1 MADGQEEDQEEDRES
16 VLRKL
21 AASDPFDRHAA
32 IESLRALDVET
43 LVGLAKHPV
52 IAVRAGVARA
62 IEGRTEDAL
71 VEVARKLAGDGQEDV
86 REALAETIATAPDW
100 ALPDAVLVRL
110 ARDQDS
116 DVASRVID
124 ALARRPSCIGTLG
137 DLVREEDVEW
147 DVRREVLRALENYPD
162 HGAAVRALLDAIA
175 IQPNDWVARESLRIA
190 ELHVEA
196 LDGAMPE
203 DLGTRSSLASLAKR
217 VRGWQDVHAPGMRAF
232 LDRNVPA
239 EPDLSG
245 LADYGRELTHDA
257 RRGLLPHAFRAEAT
271 LEAIE
276 RVLMG
281 DGPRSVVLSGPS
293 GCGKS
298 AIVHELAHRLAALDE
313 PWHVVRV
320 TPSEMLVGTKYLG
333 EWQTRVRNLVEL
345 VAAPQRVLLYIP
357 HIAELSDVGASEQN
371 EQATVATLLA
381 PEIESGRIAV
391 LGETTAESW
400 SRGMGSKEHLKR
412 LFARVDVLPLSRAAT
427 REVLDLVVLD
437 AGADVDPEALDA
449 TLDVADVY
457 LSDIELPGRAVGLLR
472 RMIADRD
479 RDSFGR
485 ADVLRT
491 LQEATGVP
499 PDFIDD
505 SIPLRLDLIRD
516 FLGLRVMGQGRA
528 VEQVLDLVTLIK
540 AGLDDPNKPSGVL
553 LFVGPTGVG
562 KTELSRAL
570 AELLFGSPSRLL
582 RFDMS
587 EYASYES
594 YERLIGTPTREGTLT
609 AAVRRQPFSVVLLDE
624 IEKAHMNVFDLC
636 LGLFDAGRLTDGKGR
651 TVSFRKTIMVMTSN
665 LGAKVET
672 EAGIGFGDEAPP
684 PPSTEE
690 IQKALREFFRPEFL
704 GRVDH
709 VVPFDALS
717 TETADRI
724 ARREVEKVLAR
735 GGLTRRRV
743 SVDVDD
749 GVVALLLRRG
759 YSPALGARP
768 LKRAVESLLL
778 MPIARVLAS
787 GEARPGA
794 CVQVRV
800 EGDRLTARLVP
811 PDDDEGAVGP
821 EPAALPALEQE
832 VEHLE
837 RLRGR
842 ADEVEAQRADLL
854 ERTTEPG
861 FWDDARAAA
870 DALDAVHRLERV
882 LEEFTRLESDLEV
895 TGRNPSARHA
905 ARFVERHAYD
915 LRRLERLLDADDL
928 GDAYLRLTAVRSS
941 EGDLDGVERLA
952 RMYTAWTRRRGM
964 EATVLDDRR
973 ATHDSEDSITLAI
986 EGAGAHALLA
996 REAGLHKLRR
1006 DLGGGRHASEL
1017 VRVEVFPAPH
1027 DGGVGIASEVRAEAR
1042 PLRDAAGRLVTTLS
1056 SDVHLL
1062 HRPTMTSLRAW
1073 SPKAGTDAIEPLTGF
1088 LAAVLA
1094 ASAAPHSDVVRAYGF
1109 GPSSVIRD
1117 RRSGRS
1123 TGRVDRVLGGELHLV
1138 ADL

>member
-1 MADGQEEDQEEDRES
+1 MADGNEEDRES
-16 VLRKL
+16 LLRKL

-32 IESLRALDVET
+32 IEGLRALDVDV

-62 IEGRTEDAL
+62 IEGRTEPAL
-71 VEVARKLAGDGQEDV
+71 LEVVRKLAGGGQVEV
-86 REALAETIATAPDW
+86 REALAETIAGAADW
-100 ALPDAVLVRL
+100 ALPDDVVVRL
-110 ARDQDS
+110 ARDQATG
-116 DVASRVID
+116 VASRVID
-124 ALARRPSCIGTLG
+124 ALARRPSCVGTLG

-147 DVRREVLRALENYPD
+147 DVRREVLRALEHYPD
-162 HGAAVRALLDAIA
+162 HGAALGALLDAIA
-175 IQPNDWVARESLRIA
+175 MQPNDWVARECLRIA
-190 ELHVEA
+190 EVHVEA
-196 LDGAMPE
+196 LG
-203 DLGTRSSLASLAKR
+203 GTPPGELAERSSLAALAKR
-217 VRGWQDVHAPGMRAF
+217 VRGWQDLHAPGMRAF
-232 LDRNVPA
+232 LDRSVPA
-239 EPDLSG
+239 EPDLPG
-245 LADYGRELTHDA
+245 LADYGRELTHDV
-257 RRGLLPHAFRAEAT
+257 RRGLLPHAFRVEAAV
-271 LEAIE
+271 EAIE

-281 DGPRSVVLSGPS
+281 DGARSVILSGPS
-293 GCGKS
+293 GAGKT
-298 AIVHELAHRLAALDE
+298 AVVHELTHQLAALDQ

-320 TPSEMLVGTKYLG
+320 APSEMLVGTKYLG
-333 EWQTRVRNLVEL
+333 EWQTRVRALVEL

-357 HIAELSDVGASEQN
+357 HIAELSEVGASEQN

-391 LGETTAESW
+391 LGETTPEAW
-400 SRGMGSKEHLKR
+400 SRGMGSKEQLKR
-412 LFARVDVLPLSRAAT
+412 LFARVDLQPLSRAET

-472 RMIADRD
+472 RMISDRE

-516 FLGLRVMGQGRA
+516 FFGLRVMGQDRA
-528 VEQVLDLVTLIK
+528 VEHVLDLVTLIK
-540 AGLDDPNKPSGVL
+540 AGLDNPNKPSGVL

-594 YERLIGTPTREGTLT
+594 YERLIGTPMREGTLT

-624 IEKAHMNVFDLC
+624 IEKAHQNVFDLC

-651 TVSFRKTIMVMTSN
+651 TVSFRKTIVVMTSN

-684 PPSTEE
+684 PPSAGE
-690 IQKALREFFRPEFL
+690 IEKALRQFFRPEFL
-704 GRVDH
+704 GRIDH

-724 ARREVEKVLAR
+724 ARREVEHVLAR
-735 GGLTRRRV
+735 GGITRRRV
-743 SVDVDD
+743 SVDVDA

-787 GEARPGA
+787 GEARPGS

-800 EGDRLTARLVP
+800 EGERLTARLVP
-811 PDDDEGAVGP
+811 PEDEDGGASDDP
-821 EPAALPALEQE
+821 SALPGLEQE
-832 VEHLE
+832 LEHLE

-842 ADEVEAQRADLL
+842 AGEVEARREELL
-854 ERTTEPG
+854 ERTNEPG
-861 FWDDARAAA
+861 FWDDPAGSAE
-870 DALDAVHRLERV
+870 ALDAVHRLERL
-882 LEEFTRLESDLEV
+882 LEDFTRLEGELDV
-895 TGRNPSARHA
+895 TARNPSTRRA
-905 ARFVERHAYD
+905 ARFVQRHAHD
-915 LRRLERLLDADDL
+915 LRRLDRLLAADDL
-928 GDAYLRLTAVRSS
+928 GDAYLRLTAVRATES
-941 EGDLDGVERLA
+941 ELDGVERLA
-952 RMYTAWTRRRGM
+952 RMYTAWARRRGM

-973 ATHDSEDSITLAI
+973 ARHDSEDSIALSI
-986 EGAGAHALLA
+986 EGPGAHALLA
-996 REAGLHKLRR
+996 SEAGLHKLRR
-1006 DLGGGRHASEL
+1006 ELGDGRRTSDL
-1017 VRVEVFPAPH
+1017 VRVEVLAAARD
-1027 DGGVGIASEVRAEAR
+1027 DGAEIAAAVQVETR
-1042 PLRDAAGRLVTTLS
+1042 PLRDAAGRLASTLRS
-1056 SDVHLL
+1056 EVHLL

-1073 SPKAGTDAIEPLTGF
+1073 SPLPEADAVTALTGL
-1088 LAAVLA
+1088 LAAALR
-1094 ASAAPHSDVVRAYGF
+1094 SPSAPHADVVRTYGF